1 MTHRSIKPDVQFH
14 IRVGE
19 SGAALAIGPGKVALL
34 EAIAETGSITSAAK
48 KLGMSYRRAWLLV
61 DETNDCL
68 VERAVSTAAGGS
80 RGGGTALTP
89 AGAEFVRR
97 YRALERRA
105 ATAVAEQLQPLLRPV
120 AARKRTPG

>member
-1 MTHRSIKPDVQFH
+1 M
-14 IRVGE
+14 
-19 SGAALAIGPGKVALL
+19 
-34 EAIAETGSITSAAK
+34 
-48 KLGMSYRRAWLLV
+48 
-61 DETNDCL
+61 
-68 VERAVSTAAGGS
+68 
-80 RGGGTALTP
+80 TP